1 MPRTLKDRVRD
12 LTLRLREVVRLVSL
26 GCTLSEIATIL
37 DLKPNTIDVHKNSAM
52 QTLGVS
58 KTATLTRLAI
68 KYRISPLED
77 SATDGKL
84 GLTSTVIRLVSR
96 NTCFLCSLCDRKN
109 PPNNQTGLIIIDTAT
124 PVTTMRLGNV
134 SSSNFAHGVFNEKS
148 FCSLA
153 ALSTT

>member
-12 LTLRLREVVRLVSL
+12 LTLRQREVVRLVSL

-37 DLKPNTIDVHKNSAM
+37 DLKPNTIDVNKKSAM

-77 SATDGKL
+77 SAADGEL
-84 GLTSTVIRLVSR
+84 GSTSIVISLVSR
-96 NTCFLCSLCDRKN
+96 NTCFFCSLRDRKTL
-109 PPNNQTGLIIIDTAT
+109 PNNRTGLIIIDTGT

-134 SSSNFAHGVFNEKS
+134 SSSIFAHGVINEKT